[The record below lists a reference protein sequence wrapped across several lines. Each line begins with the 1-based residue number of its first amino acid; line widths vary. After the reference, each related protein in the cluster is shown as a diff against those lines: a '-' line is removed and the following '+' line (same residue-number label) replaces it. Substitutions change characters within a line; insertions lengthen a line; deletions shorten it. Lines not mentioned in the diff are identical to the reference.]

1 MNVDMK
7 LCDAS
12 VTDCVLYCLYPR
24 GREVIKMN
32 ELRREALS
40 DEMLGGVAGGAYSGA
55 VFMYTLQPGDK
66 LSLLAH
72 RFGTTVRVLQELN
85 NLGDDPDQ
93 LRPGRTIMIPQR

>member
-1 MNVDMK
+1 
-7 LCDAS
+7 
-12 VTDCVLYCLYPR
+12 
-24 GREVIKMN
+24 MN

-72 RFGTTVRVLQELN
+72 RFGTTVRVLRELN
-85 NLGDDPDQ
+85 EITDAGQ
-93 LRPGRTIMIPQR
+93 VKAGATILIPQR